1 MTTRLTKGIFMKTIL
16 VTNDDGFE
24 SDGLHALVSAL
35 QPLGR
40 VIVVA
45 PTINKSACGHSLTLD
60 KPLRFVEIEDDFF
73 KLDDGTPSDCIYLA
87 MHSLLQNKPDLVVS
101 GINKGAN
108 MGEDITYSGTAAAA
122 MEAALQGVDAIA
134 ISQVCNSMCED
145 LHMHGY
151 ELGANVAHDV
161 AKDILDKKLTMPQR
175 RFLNI
180 NIPPIKAKE
189 CQGKKITKAGYR
201 VYGNDLSTHRNPR
214 GLEFHWIG
222 LHPLEWVSDE
232 AKDCDFEAIKQ
243 GYVSITP
250 IQMNL
255 TSYED
260 IKGLQQ
266 WIDTKE

>member
-1 MTTRLTKGIFMKTIL
+1 MKTIL

-24 SDGLHALVSAL
+24 SDGLTALVQAL

-60 KPLRFVEIEDDFF
+60 KPLRFVQIEDDFF
-73 KLDDGTPSDCIYLA
+73 KLDDGSPSDCVYLSL
-87 MHSLLQNKPDLVVS
+87 HSLLEKAPDLIVS

-122 MEAALQGVDAIA
+122 MEASLQGVASIA
-134 ISQVCNSMCED
+134 ISQVCNSRCED

-151 ELGANVAHDV
+151 TLAAQAAYKV
-161 AKDILDKKLTMPQR
+161 AKDILNGDVILPKR

-180 NIPPIKAKE
+180 NVPPIVPHE
-189 CQGKKITKAGYR
+189 CQGYKITKAGHR
-201 VYGNDLSTHRNPR
+201 IYGNDLSTHRNPR
-214 GLEFHWIG
+214 GLEYHWIG
-222 LHPLEWVSDE
+222 LHPLEWIPSE
-232 AKDCDFEAIKQ
+232 KKDCDFEAIKQ
-243 GYVSITP
+243 NYISITP

-255 TSYED
+255 TSHEE
-260 IKGLQQ
+260 IEGLQK
-266 WIDTKE
+266 WIDTRE